1 MTIALFCILLAALMP
16 IVCAGLA
23 KGSAMK
29 VSHRDG
35 GYDNRNPRDW
45 IAKQDGFRKWA
56 QAAQENSWEA
66 LPFFAA
72 AVIVS
77 HMLGVTGWLPNALA
91 VLFIA
96 LRVAYVWLYVTA
108 RQKQRS
114 MVWTVAYFV
123 NIAIFLLP
131 LAPGLA

>member
-1 MTIALFCILLAALMP
+1 MTIALFCILLATLMP

-23 KGSAMK
+23 KGRAMR

-56 QAAQENSWEA
+56 QAAQENCWEA

-72 AVIVS
+72 AVIIS
-77 HMLGVTGWLPNALA
+77 HMLGVIGWLPNALA
-91 VLFIA
+91 IAFIVL
-96 LRVAYVWLYVTA
+96 RCVYVWLYVSA
-108 RQKQRS
+108 QQRLRS
-114 MVWTVAYFV
+114 LVWIAAFFV
-123 NIAIFLLP
+123 NVAIFLLP
-131 LAPGLA
+131 LLRV

>member
-1 MTIALFCILLAALMP
+1 MTIALFCILLATLIP

-23 KGSAMK
+23 KGKSMT
-29 VSHRDG
+29 VSHKDG
-35 GYDNRNPRDW
+35 GYDNRSPRDW
-45 IAKQDGFRKWA
+45 LAKQEGFKKWA

-77 HMLGVTGWLPNALA
+77 HMLGVIGWLPNALA
-91 VLFIA
+91 VAFIV
-96 LRVAYVWLYVTA
+96 LRVIYVWLYVSAKQNA
-108 RQKQRS
+108 RS
-114 MVWTVAYFV
+114 LVWTTAFFV

-131 LAPGLA
+131 IFK